1 MPPSIDLQSIKIK
14 LILVAVFLLPA
25 ANLVRGF
32 YHDTLGANP
41 AEAIIHK
48 TGEWALRLLL
58 LTLAVSP
65 LRRIFKY
72 NPLIHLRRM
81 FGLLCFFY
89 VLIHFSAYLVLEQW
103 FDWPAI
109 IEDIKERPYIT
120 AGFGAFMLLI
130 PLAVTS
136 THALRQRLQT
146 AWVTLHKLIY
156 PASVLAILHFWWLVK
171 ADLLEPVI
179 YASILALLL
188 AYRLLNRIAF
198 LRKL

>member
-1 MPPSIDLQSIKIK
+1 M
-14 LILVAVFLLPA
+14 LVAVFLLPV
-25 ANLVRGF
+25 ANLAWGLC
-32 YHDTLGANP
+32 HDTLGANP
-41 AEAIIHK
+41 VEAIIHK

-58 LTLAVSP
+58 LTLAISP

-72 NPLIHLRRM
+72 HPLIHLRRM

-89 VLIHFSAYLVLEQW
+89 ALIHFSIYLVLEQW

-120 AGFGAFMLLI
+120 AGFGAFILLI

-136 THALRQRLQT
+136 THAMRQRLQM
-146 AWVTLHKLIY
+146 AWVKLHKLIY
-156 PASVLAILHFWWLVK
+156 LASVLAILHFWWLVK
-171 ADLLEPVI
+171 ADVLEPVI

-188 AYRLLNRIAF
+188 AYRLLIRTG
-198 LRKL
+198 LLK